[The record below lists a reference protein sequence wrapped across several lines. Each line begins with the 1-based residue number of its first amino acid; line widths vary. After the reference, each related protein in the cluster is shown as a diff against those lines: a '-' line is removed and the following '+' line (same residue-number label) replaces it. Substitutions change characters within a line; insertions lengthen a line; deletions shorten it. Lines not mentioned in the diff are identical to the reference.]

1 MEERTSFPPLKLSRT
16 VTRPAYQLWAAAVNT
31 KTPPA
36 RALTRAALT
45 ALSWLR
51 AKFRERDLPDEL
63 RAPEPDEAGDF
74 PPEELHS
81 LHLSEGFSID
91 VVSLPERRL
100 WALRLLEP
108 DLGFDS
114 GAAAIPAV
122 PGRMFETNIAFRLHS
137 GRLECGFRVTVT
149 APEDCGVPFAVLRP
163 TVVRRLADDPLIGL
177 RHGYPLTR
185 ELLPLDT
192 PAALRALADYL
203 RTDGMAL
210 PAVVFVESAPP
221 PPPPEQTPLDRTLTA
236 PLGMARAPWRPPV
249 RRPAEAEP
257 SGRLPWDVAP
267 LARAKMG
274 YALFFRL
281 GAALREECGR
291 QLGLAPQPGDALLLP
306 VRASGQ
312 PPRLFAR
319 ADPLFRTADFPARLG
334 RILEDELA
342 DGPASFGQVLFAR
355 EARLLE
361 KKSARSADA
370 RLREAEARARER
382 DAQWQARLERAEEQT
397 RQAEE
402 RARRLQSA
410 IGAHDAELAALRDA
424 QAAELRRRDARERET
439 EQELSYLRSLRDRPE
454 KPELVAAWAA
464 RRFAGRLIFH
474 PHAVDLMKAV
484 TPDEVDL
491 PQLCDALEYLA
502 CEYRDQKLGLITLDE
517 MNARCAQKYHRPF
530 EIAPVGTSTI
540 EATPRE
546 YKIKYYPGA
555 LGKPVESALDF
566 HLRVGTTPKNLLR
579 IYFLFDGEKKLVV
592 VGSLPKHLQALT
604 IR

>member
-1 MEERTSFPPLKLSRT
+1 MEEHTSFPPLKLSRT

-163 TVVRRLADDPLIGL
+163 TVVRRLADDPQIGL

-203 RTDGMAL
+203 RTDGM
-210 PAVVFVESAPP
+210 P
-221 PPPPEQTPLDRTLTA
+221 
-236 PLGMARAPWRPPV
+236 
-249 RRPAEAEP
+249 
-257 SGRLPWDVAP
+257 
-267 LARAKMG
+267 
-274 YALFFRL
+274 
-281 GAALREECGR
+281 
-291 QLGLAPQPGDALLLP
+291 
-306 VRASGQ
+306 
-312 PPRLFAR
+312 
-319 ADPLFRTADFPARLG
+319 G
-334 RILEDELA
+334 RILQ
-342 DGPASFGQVLFAR
+342 SI
-355 EARLLE
+355 
-361 KKSARSADA
+361 
-370 RLREAEARARER
+370 
-382 DAQWQARLERAEEQT
+382 
-397 RQAEE
+397 RQAGTTDPVMV
-402 RARRLQSA
+402 L
-410 IGAHDAELAALRDA
+410 
-424 QAAELRRRDARERET
+424 
-439 EQELSYLRSLRDRPE
+439 
-454 KPELVAAWAA
+454 
-464 RRFAGRLIFH
+464 
-474 PHAVDLMKAV
+474 
-484 TPDEVDL
+484 DEVDKLMNGGFSGDPAGALLEVLDPEQNSTFTDHYLDL
-491 PQLCDALEYLA
+491 PYDLSGVFFIATA
-502 CEYRDQKLGLITLDE
+502 NSLD
-517 MNARCAQKYHRPF
+517 
-530 EIAPVGTSTI
+530 TI
-540 EATPRE
+540 PGPLLDRMQERTEGICATPGKGTIRE
-546 YKIKYYPGA
+546 YPDTHIAAVFDEHAILLDRAFHDAVQIGDRVHII
-555 LGKPVESALDF
+555 PV
-566 HLRVGTTPKNLLR
+566 HICPVCNLYDRAYLVSG
-579 IYFLFDGEKKLVV
+579 GEV
-592 VGSLPKHLQALT
+592 VGELPVACRGKLQ
-604 IR
+604 